1 MNSTLYNPEEFV
13 KEEIRSLR
21 EGAGLSEFQEIGV
34 EYILT
39 QKDILDKDKYYMP
52 KNVVVRF
59 RMYGLF

>member
-21 EGAGLSEFQEIGV
+21 EGADLSKFQEIGV
-34 EYILT
+34 EYMLS
-39 QKDILDKDKYYMP
+39 QKGFLDKDKYYMP
-52 KNVVVRF
+52 KNVVADF

>member
-21 EGAGLSEFQEIGV
+21 ECAGLSEFQEIGV

-39 QKDILDKDKYYMP
+39 QKGILDKDNTIYQ
-52 KNVVVRF
+52 
-59 RMYGLF
+59 RM

>member
-1 MNSTLYNPEEFV
+1 MNSNLYNPEEFV

-21 EGAGLSEFQEIGV
+21 DGAGLSEFQEIGV

-39 QKDILDKDKYYMP
+39 QKDILDKDKYYVP

-59 RMYGLF
+59 RIYGLF

>member
-13 KEEIRSLR
+13 KGEIRSLR
-21 EGAGLSEFQEIGV
+21 EGAGLSKFQEIGV

-39 QKDILDKDKYYMP
+39 QKGFLDKDKYYMP